1 MQLKSNAP
9 SYYPWSAIYNCHD
22 LRTESVM
29 VRPRSHATG
38 ENPFSRLQV
47 ADIGDVVASLY
58 NVQVGVTAHCAGGDI
73 VPACC
78 RRPAP
83 PSRSST
89 PPSSPGAACRSPWAG
104 TTSSPTPS
112 SGQQPPRTGPSRSEE
127 YIHLCRA
134 SNEGFTI
141 TEKAPLLGSSPS

>member
-1 MQLKSNAP
+1 M
-9 SYYPWSAIYNCHD
+9 
-22 LRTESVM
+22 M

-58 NVQVGVTAHCAGGDI
+58 NVQVGVTVNCAGGDI

-89 PPSSPGAACRSPWAG
+89 PPSSPAGACRSPWAG

-112 SGQQPPRTGPSRSEE
+112 SGQQPPHTAPSRSEE

-141 TEKAPLLGSSPS
+141 TEKDPPRAFSKLRVPTSGFTFKNPLRHYPKQVLTHG